1 MSRKL
6 LAPLAVV
13 LALAL
18 AACGDAPDN
27 STAPPADAAPAT
39 EPAPPAEP
47 PAT

>member
-18 AACGDAPDN
+18 AACGGDAPDN

-39 EPAPPAEP
+39 DPAAPP
-47 PAT
+47 PA

>member
-13 LALAL
+13 MALAL
-18 AACGDAPDN
+18 AACGDAPPVDN
-27 STAPPADAAPAT
+27 STVPPADTAPVMDPAT
-39 EPAPPAEP
+39 P